1 MIQDIHPHILHNEF
15 VPDRPVDPAGLLFR
29 FEGDRLRCGIEGDAV
44 RLPRVRDIPA
54 GGERRYLFALDD
66 IPCYLDMDGGEDG
79 ADGLRREAS
88 PSGRSEASPSGRREA
103 SPFGEWV
110 PVRLLR
116 RRATGPREVIFAAW
130 TAFQL
135 YNWYRDNR
143 YCGRCGGA
151 TALAADERAVVCPA
165 CNRRIYPRIIPA
177 VIVGVTHGDEI
188 LMTKYRG
195 RDIPYYA
202 LIAGFTEIGETL
214 EQTVAREVMEEA
226 GLRVKNIR
234 YYKSQPWAIVD
245 DLLAGF
251 YCDVD
256 GSTEIHMDAAELK
269 EAVWVRREDVTG
281 QPNDFSLTNEMMLMF
296 RDGREPR

>member
-1 MIQDIHPHILHNEF
+1 MIQDIYPHRLRNEF
-15 VPDRPVDPAGLLFR
+15 IPARPVDPEGLLFR
-29 FEGDRLRCGIEGDAV
+29 FDGDSVLCVIEGDRVA
-44 RLPRVRDIPA
+44 LPRVKDFSSDA
-54 GGERRYLFALDD
+54 ERRYLFALDD
-66 IPCYLDMDGGEDG
+66 MPCYLDMEGK
-79 ADGLRREAS
+79 
-88 PSGRSEASPSGRREA
+88 GRSAEGL
-103 SPFGEWV
+103 EWM
-110 PVRLLR
+110 PVRMLR
-116 RRATGPREVIFAAW
+116 RRAQGPREVIFAAW

-143 YCGRCGGA
+143 YCGRCGGV
-151 TALAADERAVVCPA
+151 TALAPDERAVVCPA

-195 RDIPYYA
+195 RDLPFYA

-256 GSTEIHMDAAELK
+256 GSTEIHMDATELK
-269 EAVWVRREDVTG
+269 EAVWVRREDVVG
-281 QPNDFSLTNEMMLMF
+281 QPNDFSLTNEMMLVF
-296 RDGREPR
+296 RDGKEPR

>member
-1 MIQDIHPHILHNEF
+1 
-15 VPDRPVDPAGLLFR
+15 
-29 FEGDRLRCGIEGDAV
+29 
-44 RLPRVRDIPA
+44 
-54 GGERRYLFALDD
+54 
-66 IPCYLDMDGGEDG
+66 
-79 ADGLRREAS
+79 
-88 PSGRSEASPSGRREA
+88 
-103 SPFGEWV
+103 
-110 PVRLLR
+110 
-116 RRATGPREVIFAAW
+116 VIFAAW

-143 YCGRCGGA
+143 FCGRCGGR
-151 TALAADERAVVCPA
+151 TTLAPDERAVMCPA

-177 VIVGVTHGDEI
+177 VIVGVTNGDEI

-256 GSTEIHMDAAELK
+256 GSTEIHMDVSELK
-269 EAVWVRREDVTG
+269 EAVWVRREDVVG
-281 QPNDFSLTNEMMLMF
+281 QPNDFSLTNEMMLVF
-296 RDGREPR
+296 RDGKEPR

>member
-1 MIQDIHPHILHNEF
+1 MIQDIYPHRLRIEF
-15 VPDRPVDPAGLLFR
+15 IPARPVDPEGLLFR
-29 FEGDRLRCGIEGDAV
+29 FDGDSVLCAIEGDRVA
-44 RLPRVRDIPA
+44 LPRVKDFSSDA
-54 GGERRYLFALDD
+54 ERRYLFALDD
-66 IPCYLDMDGGEDG
+66 TPCYLDMEGK
-79 ADGLRREAS
+79 
-88 PSGRSEASPSGRREA
+88 GRSAEGL
-103 SPFGEWV
+103 EWL
-110 PVRLLR
+110 PVRMLR
-116 RRATGPREVIFAAW
+116 LRAQGPREVIFAAW

-143 YCGRCGGA
+143 YCGRCGGV
-151 TALAADERAVVCPA
+151 TAPAPDERAVMCPA
-165 CNRRIYPRIIPA
+165 CSRRIYPRIIPA
-177 VIVGVTHGDEI
+177 VIVGVTNGDEI

-251 YCDVD
+251 YCDVE
-256 GSTEIHMDAAELK
+256 GPTEIHMDANELK
-269 EAVWVRREDVTG
+269 EAVWVRRENVTG
-281 QPNDFSLTNEMMLMF
+281 QPNDFSLTNEMMLVF
-296 RDGREPR
+296 RDGKEPR

>member
-1 MIQDIHPHILHNEF
+1 MIQDIYPHRLRNEF
-15 VPDRPVDPAGLLFR
+15 LPARPVDPEGLLFC
-29 FEGDRLRCGIEGDAV
+29 FDGNNVLCAIIDDRVA
-44 RLPRVRDIPA
+44 LPRVKDLPSDA
-54 GGERRYLFALDD
+54 ERRYLFALDD
-66 IPCYLDMDGGEDG
+66 APCYLDMEGQGRNAE
-79 ADGLRREAS
+79 GL
-88 PSGRSEASPSGRREA
+88 
-103 SPFGEWV
+103 EWV
-110 PVRLLR
+110 PVRMLR
-116 RRATGPREVIFAAW
+116 RRAQGPRELIFSAW

-143 YCGRCGGA
+143 FCGRCGGR
-151 TALAADERAVVCPA
+151 TTLAPDERAVMCPA
-165 CNRRIYPRIIPA
+165 CSRRIYPRIIPA
-177 VIVGVTHGDEI
+177 VIVGVTNGDEI

-256 GSTEIHMDAAELK
+256 GPTEIHMDASELK
-269 EAVWVRREDVTG
+269 EAVWVRRENVAG
-281 QPNDFSLTNEMMLMF
+281 QPNDFSLTNEMMLVF

>member
-1 MIQDIHPHILHNEF
+1 MIQDIYPHRLRNEF
-15 VPDRPVDPAGLLFR
+15 VPDRPVDPEGWLFR
-29 FEGDRLRCGIEGDAV
+29 FDGDSLLCAIDGDGV
-44 RLPRVRDIPA
+44 GLPRVKDIPSA
-54 GGERRYLFALDD
+54 SERRYLFALDD
-66 IPCYLDMDGGEDG
+66 VPCYLDMAEEKGVIGG
-79 ADGLRREAS
+79 L
-88 PSGRSEASPSGRREA
+88 
-103 SPFGEWV
+103 EWAQ
-110 PVRLLR
+110 VRTLR
-116 RRATGPREVIFAAW
+116 RRVAGPREVIFAAW

-143 YCGRCGGA
+143 FCGRCGGR
-151 TALAADERAVVCPA
+151 TALAPDERAVMCPA
-165 CNRRIYPRIIPA
+165 CKRRIYPRIIPA
-177 VIVGVTHGDEI
+177 VIVGVTNGDEI

-195 RDIPYYA
+195 RDIPYFA

-256 GSTEIHMDAAELK
+256 GSTEIHMDVTELK
-269 EAVWVRREDVTG
+269 EAVWVRREDVVG
-281 QPNDFSLTNEMMLMF
+281 QPNDFSLTNEMMLVF
-296 RDGREPR
+296 RDGKEPR